1 MANFCYM
8 LVEQK
13 KHHPAET
20 SAEQRHSF
28 CIGEDT
34 RGGGSL
40 ATWSDE
46 RNAFTQQGC
55 YRKQGRTRQIF
66 VIVLCPDIRYTYE
79 CSTITVLRYSPC
91 AVCGYPRQETQN
103 SRRCLTED
111 LRWA

>member
-1 MANFCYM
+1 M

-66 VIVLCPDIRYTYE
+66 ENVYRFAYFCN
-79 CSTITVLRYSPC
+79 STLP
-91 AVCGYPRQETQN
+91 
-103 SRRCLTED
+103 
-111 LRWA
+111 